1 MEVRIYSDF
10 NSYSAH
16 KPKYVFRVECPDTLD
31 FQKTIDVFR
40 SLLGSKCVIVFLIV

>member
-1 MEVRIYSDF
+1 MEVRIYTDF
-10 NSYSAH
+10 NSFSAQ

-40 SLLGSKCVIVFLIV
+40 ALLGSKCVIVFLVV

>member
-10 NSYSAH
+10 HSFSAH

-31 FQKTIDVFR
+31 FQKCIEVFR
-40 SLLGSKCVIVFLIV
+40 SLLGSKCVIVFFIV